1 MIRKFISVFMI
12 AALGGC
18 CDMRSSQLQ
27 LDKEL
32 DTGDIL
38 AAIHTIEN
46 PCVSKIPHIN
56 STKAMLMYR
65 LSMNEKNAPE
75 KARLKIKALQL
86 LKAEAD
92 TGYQPAQDILMSY
105 EKWGDAYFVS
115 FPWGGLIGPS
125 MPIGQERAY

>member
-1 MIRKFISVFMI
+1 
-12 AALGGC
+12 
-18 CDMRSSQLQ
+18 
-27 LDKEL
+27 
-32 DTGDIL
+32 
-38 AAIHTIEN
+38 
-46 PCVSKIPHIN
+46 
-56 STKAMLMYR
+56 
-65 LSMNEKNAPE
+65 MNEKNAPE

-92 TGYQPAQDILMSY
+92 TGYQSAQDILMSY